1 MLELRS
7 FSHKTISI
15 GRVEAT
21 NGVRYDSPTA
31 FRNRKTA
38 EHAAAQVALQEL
50 GKAANGAG
58 DIPNPVFESGLCKNL
73 LQEYAQK
80 LNLPVP
86 SYCCEKAGEGHTSIF
101 ISTVEIAGI
110 SYVGG
115 PAKNK
120 KTAEIKAARTALSAI
135 QTQYCKLPLIAY
147 YFSFSW
153 NFL

>member
-120 KTAEIKAARTALSAI
+120 KTAKIKAARTALSAI
-135 QTQYCKLPLIAY
+135 QTQYC
-147 YFSFSW
+147 SQE
-153 NFL
+153 